1 MLHHH
6 VLELL
11 VIGIFVWLAGCSFA
25 PQDSMSEKTWSD
37 NRLAG
42 VWTGISVN
50 NCSPVQV
57 DPSRCRAVD
66 GISFTMLHGGNY
78 DFVDNGVIRQMKLN
92 GRSLSFRVM
101 RNDGSSCI
109 FNTVPELDT
118 MTGGF
123 ICLQGA
129 APVERGIWQVMRA
142 Y

>member
-1 MLHHH
+1 
-6 VLELL
+6 
-11 VIGIFVWLAGCSFA
+11 
-25 PQDSMSEKTWSD
+25 MSEKTWSD

-66 GISFTMLHGGNY
+66 GISFTMLHDGTDLWGFYECTAGTAPCY
-78 DFVDNGVIRQMKLN
+78 DFVDKGVIRQMKLN

-101 RNDGSSCI
+101 RDDGSSCI
-109 FNTVPELDT
+109 FNTVPELDS

-123 ICLQGA
+123 ICLQGS